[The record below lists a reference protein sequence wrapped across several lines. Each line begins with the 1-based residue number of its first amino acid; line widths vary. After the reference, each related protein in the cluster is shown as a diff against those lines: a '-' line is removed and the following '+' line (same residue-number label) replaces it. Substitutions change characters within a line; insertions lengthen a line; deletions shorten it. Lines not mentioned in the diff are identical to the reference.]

1 MLWKLTYNCGV
12 LCCNIGVEGENMS
25 KKLVINPKMP
35 KGEDG
40 YKTFSVRIRNDLV
53 ENLDDLALTTGR
65 SRNELIGIM
74 IKFALEN
81 FVVEKSESNRR
92 KRKSV

>member
-1 MLWKLTYNCGV
+1 
-12 LCCNIGVEGENMS
+12 MS
-25 KKLVINPKMP
+25 KNLVINPKMP

>member
-1 MLWKLTYNCGV
+1 
-12 LCCNIGVEGENMS
+12 MS

>member
-1 MLWKLTYNCGV
+1 
-12 LCCNIGVEGENMS
+12 MS

-40 YKTFSVRIRNDLV
+40 YKTFSIRIRNDLV
-53 ENLDDLALTTGR
+53 ESLDNLALTTGR

-74 IKFALEN
+74 IKFALGN